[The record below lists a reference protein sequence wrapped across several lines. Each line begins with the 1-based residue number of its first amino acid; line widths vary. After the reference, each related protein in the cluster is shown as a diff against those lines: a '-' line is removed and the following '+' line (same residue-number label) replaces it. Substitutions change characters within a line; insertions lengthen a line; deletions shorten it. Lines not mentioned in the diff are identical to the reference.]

1 MNYEDLRKYQRMERN
16 ASSLAELDPKFYSN
30 LNELIKE
37 YKEKYESTRSI
48 EDAKVLDNI
57 QKIAL
62 DIFERRE
69 IKILSKAIKS
79 ARSGVKEDKLVEIE
93 IDLFDKT
100 VCLVKENRVYFE
112 KALIGNGFDTP
123 VKSPLEQKINA
134 VEKEMCKSEDLNRVL
149 VRILQNIP
157 KFVSVDGSEL
167 GPFESNQIVRLP
179 LKAAQ
184 LLVDKSFAE
193 QM

>member
-16 ASSLAELDPKFYSN
+16 ASSLAELDPKFYTN
-30 LNELIKE
+30 LNELAKE
-37 YKEKYESTRSI
+37 HKQKYEDTRSI

-69 IKILSKAIKS
+69 MKILSKALKS
-79 ARSGVKEDKLVEIE
+79 ARSGLKEDKLVEIE
-93 IDLFDKT
+93 VDLFDKA
-100 VCLVKENRVYFE
+100 VRIVKGNRVQFE
-112 KALIGNGFDTP
+112 KALVGNGFEAP
-123 VKSPLEQKINA
+123 VKSSLEQKIQS

-157 KFVSVDGSEL
+157 KFVSSNGSEL
-167 GPFESNQIVRLP
+167 GPYESNQIVRLP
-179 LKAAQ
+179 SKEAQ